1 MKIWVLNKNK
11 KLICDFVACALLR
24 DNVQHHI
31 EAVTQVEKFSCL
43 HSLADV
49 VWADEQALLSAAKLR
64 DELRTAWTAI
74 QGIPY
79 GHLAISIHTR
89 AAVQGLL
96 QPPAVS
102 GTVLHSATR
111 WQLPKPSHLCETLGD
126 LFHTLVF
133 ELFIIALQPLE
144 DGVVAVGRDG
154 GPMVDQTSCVHGPFA
169 PVTGP
174 RGRLDS

>member
-31 EAVTQVEKFSCL
+31 ETATHAEKFGCL

-49 VWADEQALLSAAKLR
+49 VWADEQALLSAALLR
-64 DELRTAWTAI
+64 DELRTAWTAL

-79 GHLAISIHTR
+79 GRLAISIHTR
-89 AAVQGLL
+89 AALQGLL
-96 QPPAVS
+96 EPPAVS

-111 WQLPKPSHLCETLGD
+111 WPLPKPSHLCETLGD
-126 LFHTLVF
+126 LFHALVF
-133 ELFIIALQPLE
+133 ELFILTLQPL
-144 DGVVAVGRDG
+144 DG
-154 GPMVDQTSCVHGPFA
+154 GFVGVGHEGGAVVGKVSPDGPPA
-169 PVTGP
+169 TEAGR